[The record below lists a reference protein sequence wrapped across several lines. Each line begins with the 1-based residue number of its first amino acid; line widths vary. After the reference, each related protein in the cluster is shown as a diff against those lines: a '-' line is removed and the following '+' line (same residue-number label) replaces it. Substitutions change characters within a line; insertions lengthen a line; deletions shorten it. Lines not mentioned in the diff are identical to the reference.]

1 MDKDESS
8 LPYAPTL
15 TVSEPLTGPCVR
27 ISLPVDV
34 LGFLR
39 SSLPLFEV
47 ATVLKEAV
55 AAQLSYAAEAITWK
69 VHCAMSW

>member
-55 AAQLSYAAEAITWK
+55 AAQLSYADEAITWK
-69 VHCAMSW
+69 VHCAW